1 MEQQQVRPP
10 AIIVQGEV
18 PTDMVD
24 YARRKLLAIAADASV
39 PVLDIELRLNHHTD
53 PARERPNHVELTV
66 DLNGTYVRA
75 HNNAPTMSEAI
86 DGALKRLRRR
96 IEATSERPQSRQLR
110 HRDLESWHHDDRL
123 TRRSP
128 VRPSRVDDREIV
140 RRKTFAL
147 HAESIEEALFD
158 LEVLDHDFFL
168 FVHDETGTEAVV
180 YRAGDGYGIM
190 QREPAPDA
198 VERVEIP
205 LAGGPAPAI
214 RSLENALTVLDE
226 TDEAFEFFVDD
237 ATQRGLVAYRRYD
250 GDYGL
255 ILPT

>member
-10 AIIVQGEV
+10 AVIVRGEV
-18 PTDMVD
+18 SAEMVD
-24 YARRKLLAIAADASV
+24 YARKKLIAIAADASV
-39 PVLDIELRLNHHTD
+39 PVLDIELRLDHHND

-66 DLNGTYVRA
+66 DLSGARVRA
-75 HNNAPTMSEAI
+75 HNNAATMSEAI

-96 IEATSERPQSRQLR
+96 VEATSERPQSRQLR
-110 HRDLESWHHDDRL
+110 HRDLESWHHDDRA

-128 VRPSRVDDREIV
+128 ARPSRAEEREVV
-140 RRKTFAL
+140 RRKTFAI

-180 YRAGDGYGIM
+180 YRAGDGYGLM
-190 QREPAPDA
+190 QRVPSPDA
-198 VERVEIP
+198 VARVEIP
-205 LAGGPAPAI
+205 LASGPAPAT
-214 RSLENALTVLDE
+214 RTLEDALTLLDE
-226 TDEAFEFFVDD
+226 TGDPFEFFVDD
-237 ATQRGLVAYRRYD
+237 TTRRGLVAYRRYD